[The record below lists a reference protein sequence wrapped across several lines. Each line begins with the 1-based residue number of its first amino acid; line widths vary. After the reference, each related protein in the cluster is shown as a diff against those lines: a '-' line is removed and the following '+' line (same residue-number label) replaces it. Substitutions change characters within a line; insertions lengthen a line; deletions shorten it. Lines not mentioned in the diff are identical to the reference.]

1 MADNPALTLESRNV
15 LGKAVKN
22 LRKAGLIP
30 VHLYGPGI
38 DSLSLQCQ
46 EPELIKVL
54 TAAGG
59 NTPITITVAGE
70 KEDYLAFV
78 REIQWDPVLGS
89 LVHVDFLRAQL
100 DRPVTASVPI
110 VLEGESPGARESQG
124 TPVQHL
130 HSLEVEALPLEMP
143 SQITVDLS
151 TLMEADSETRVGD
164 IVLPPGATLITDP
177 NELVVRIEALRA
189 AAEAELAELEEAAAE
204 AAEGE
209 PVSEEAEAGEP
220 AGEEQEEGSS

>member
-1 MADNPALTLESRNV
+1 MAGNPTLTLESRSV

-38 DSLSLQCQ
+38 DPHSLQCQ
-46 EPELIKVL
+46 RPELIKVL
-54 TAAGG
+54 TEAGG

-70 KEDYLAFV
+70 NEDYLAFV
-78 REIQWDPVLGS
+78 REIQWDPVSGG

-100 DRPVTASVPI
+100 DRPVIASVPL
-110 VLEGESPGARESQG
+110 VLEGESPGAKESQG

-130 HSLEVEALPLEMP
+130 YSLEVEALPLEMP
-143 SQITVDLS
+143 SQVTVDLS
-151 TLMEADSETRVGD
+151 TLMEADSETRAGE
-164 IVLPPGATLITDP
+164 IVLPPGATMITDP

-189 AAEAELAELEEAAAE
+189 AAEAELAELEAVAE

-209 PVSEEAEAGEP
+209 EAAPVSEEGEAEEP
-220 AGEEQEEGSS
+220 AGEEGSS